1 MGKYETSIK
10 TRQALINAAG
20 ELAAEQ
26 GIGAVTLRAIA
37 RRAGEN
43 VGSIHYHFGSKDN
56 LLEAVINSVV
66 ERWLERPLAEIVQ
79 HADLITAAG
88 KARTIRRIVE
98 RDAQLLFDRSAPN
111 WHSGVVYQV
120 LQYATPLQE
129 RLRERLLGPELEQ
142 MVRLFQALLPG
153 IDEQEA
159 QLHYFLML
167 TPLLFHVDYKNV
179 LLSKLQREDYSD
191 AYIERLTG
199 LCVRQALLLLNLPL
213 AES

>member
-1 MGKYETSIK
+1 MGRYETSSK
-10 TRQALINAAG
+10 TRQALIDAAG

-56 LLEAVINSVV
+56 LLEAVINAVV
-66 ERWLERPLAEIVQ
+66 ARWLERPLAEIVK
-79 HADLITAAG
+79 HADLSTTAG
-88 KARTIRRIVE
+88 QARTIRRIVE
-98 RDAQLLFDRSAPN
+98 RDAQLLFDRSAPT

-120 LQYATPLQE
+120 LQYANPLQE
-129 RLRERLLGPELEQ
+129 RLRECLLGPELEQ
-142 MVRLFQALLPG
+142 MVRLFQTLRPE

-167 TPLLFHVDYKNV
+167 APLLFHVDYKNA
-179 LLSKLQREDYSD
+179 LLRKQQRDDYSD
-191 AYIERLTG
+191 AYIELLTA
-199 LCVRQALLLLNLPL
+199 LCIRQALLLLNLPL